1 MISFEM
7 MSVKDSV
14 EWLWM
19 RTAEYRSSRNDMGDV
34 VDDFEEMGKLG
45 CKFCSMDDL
54 NEIDLGDEIVRRP
67 TYVSANLTTYQKKA
81 MSELL
86 GEYTCCFA

>member
-1 MISFEM
+1 
-7 MSVKDSV
+7 
-14 EWLWM
+14 
-19 RTAEYRSSRNDMGDV
+19 
-34 VDDFEEMGKLG
+34 MGKLG
-45 CKFCSMDDL
+45 REFCSMDDL